1 MDKSELILKTT
12 KELKD
17 IAESGANK
25 IALAMQEE
33 TKANYINFVSMLY
46 HYSVPGKIAKLPK
59 KYYVNYQSP
68 IPLERKY
75 P

>member
-25 IALAMQEE
+25 IALAMQEA
-33 TKANYINFVSMLY
+33 KKYNYI
-46 HYSVPGKIAKLPK
+46 I
-59 KYYVNYQSP
+59 
-68 IPLERKY
+68 
-75 P
+75 

>member
-25 IALAMQEE
+25 IALAMQEAK
-33 TKANYINFVSMLY
+33 KANYI
-46 HYSVPGKIAKLPK
+46 I
-59 KYYVNYQSP
+59 
-68 IPLERKY
+68 
-75 P
+75 